1 MTPLITTN
9 NSNATTASI
18 DFASIENACKAGRV
32 TLDMLVAQTGMN
44 KASVR
49 KALVSHFGARIT
61 FTRGRVGGIRIA

>member
-49 KALVSHFGARIT
+49 KALVSH
-61 FTRGRVGGIRIA
+61 